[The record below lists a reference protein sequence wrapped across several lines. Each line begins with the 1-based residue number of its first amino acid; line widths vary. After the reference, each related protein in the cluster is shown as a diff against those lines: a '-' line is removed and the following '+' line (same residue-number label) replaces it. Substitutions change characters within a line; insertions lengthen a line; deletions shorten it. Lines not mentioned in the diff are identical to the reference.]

1 MKILVLILLILCPI
15 FSGISQIGMGQ
26 WRLHVPNKKA
36 LDIVSDG
43 DVLFTAFETGLMEY
57 DISAKEISMWDNI
70 NGLSDINLSCL
81 GYDPN
86 TKSVFIGY
94 KNGNIDQLQAN
105 RITNIPAIILAS
117 IPGDNSI
124 YKIVHHNGFMY
135 FATGVGIVKIDP
147 DKKEVKDSYYPGS
160 GEEAILDIAFTGD
173 SIFAITK
180 TTLYKGKTSNPA
192 LADPAQW
199 SIDNRVPVLS
209 SGTYEYGDIE
219 TINNEL
225 FLQRNAT
232 VYGGDTVFKVLQ
244 TGFELVTNTTFD
256 IEIVNLGQINNQ
268 LLVNCTGVG
277 FLYNANYTYNIVF
290 SPYNYGPYSNPNNVV
305 LAQNDYWIADNELG
319 LVKYKHQEGSQFITF
334 EGPPRNEFIAL
345 DWNKGVLAAV
355 PGGIDGMV
363 PAFTPP
369 GVYYFEDEKWVSFNR
384 DEEAL
389 WTGQLIHDNL
399 SVSINPTDDNQI
411 ATGHYSRFG
420 VSIIDKNNGV
430 VDTFT
435 VNNSELDPRPSTNY
449 CHVSDV
455 KYDPEGNLWVL
466 NGFTTNPLKLYT
478 KEHEWYELEIGN
490 VASNKQ
496 SYKMAIDYSNNLWM
510 SFNNIGMV
518 GYNPGSSIT
527 DISDDKRINLN
538 SGANTGALPSN
549 NVTAI
554 AVDFDNEIWIGTD
567 NGFAVLYNSDNAFEG
582 GTGSYN
588 AQRIKLDFEGNV
600 EYVLGHTSIT
610 DIEVDGGNRKWFGTT
625 NAGVILLSPDGLEI
639 IKQFTT
645 ENSPIISDNI
655 IDIEIDQQTGE
666 VYIVTDKGMVS
677 YRSDASY
684 EDPEMAD
691 VQVFPNPA
699 RPEFDGPI
707 TIQGIRFDSD
717 VRITDVAGNLV
728 YKTTSNGGTATWN
741 GKTLQGEKVAS
752 GVYLIWTSP
761 NQTKGRFVGKVVVA
775 N

>member
-1 MKILVLILLILCPI
+1 MKILVLILLILCPV

-43 DVLFTAFETGLMEY
+43 EVLFTAFETGLMEY

-81 GYDPN
+81 GYDPG

-117 IPGDNSI
+117 IPGDNSV
-124 YKIVHHNGFMY
+124 YKIVHHDGFMY

-160 GEEAILDIAFTGD
+160 GEEAILDIAFTDD

-209 SGTYEYGDIE
+209 SSTIEYGDIE

-225 FLQRNAT
+225 YLQQNAT
-232 VYGGDTVFKVLQ
+232 IYGGDTVFKVLP

-256 IEIVNLGQINNQ
+256 IEVANLGQINNQ
-268 LLVNCTGVG
+268 LLVNCAGVG

-319 LVKYKHQEGSQFITF
+319 LVKYKHIEGTQFITF
-334 EGPPRNEFIAL
+334 EGPPRNEFFAL

-355 PGGIDGMV
+355 PGAVDGMN
-363 PAFTPP
+363 PSFIPP
-369 GVYYFEDEKWVSFNR
+369 GAYFFEDEKWRSLNR
-384 DEEAL
+384 EEESL
-389 WTGQLIHDNL
+389 WTGQFIHDNT
-399 SVSINPTDDNQI
+399 SIAINPNDENQI
-411 ATGHYSRFG
+411 ASGHYSRFG
-420 VSIIDKNNGV
+420 LSIIDKNTGV
-430 VDTFT
+430 IDTFT
-435 VNNSELDPRPSTNY
+435 VFNSELDPREPTEY
-449 CHVSDV
+449 CLVSDLE
-455 KYDPEGNLWVL
+455 YDQEGNLWML
-466 NGFTTNPLKLYT
+466 NGFTNSPLKLLT
-478 KEHEWYELEIGN
+478 KDNEWYEFSVG
-490 VASNKQ
+490 SPQ
-496 SYKMAIDYSNNLWM
+496 SERQTYGMAIDYNNNIWM
-510 SFNNIGMV
+510 SFNNIGLV
-518 GYNPGSSIT
+518 GYNPGASIT
-527 DISDDKRINLN
+527 DPSDDKFVVL
-538 SGANTGALPSN
+538 GTGENTGGLPSRR
-549 NVTAI
+549 VTAV

-567 NGFAVLYNSDNAFEG
+567 NGFAVLYNSENAFDG
-582 GTGSYN
+582 APGSYD

-600 EYVLGHTSIT
+600 EYVLGYTNVT
-610 DIEVDGGNRKWFGTT
+610 DIEVDGGNRKWFGTS

-639 IKQFTT
+639 INQFTT

-655 IDIEIDQQTGE
+655 LDIEIDQQTGE

-741 GKTLQGEKVAS
+741 GKTLQGENVTS

-761 NQTKGRFVGKVVVA
+761 NQTKGRFVGKVVVV